1 MEDKEAIE
9 ILTAMLKKYPLSD
22 EENEAVRHAIGIL
35 GWTKLVE
42 GWKEQRKRARE
53 RKSKDLD
60 DIAGI

>member
-9 ILTAMLKKYPLSD
+9 ILTTMLKKHPLSA
-22 EENEAVRHAIGIL
+22 EEQEAVRHAIGIL

-53 RKSKDLD
+53 RRAREFGD
-60 DIAGI
+60 